1 LASWTAIH
9 VDEIEDK
16 YAEDPADGG
25 REFRKVRRTLG
36 AKAFGFNHIRLP
48 AGIDGREHDESDSNQ
63 EEVYYVIAGSGVLTV
78 DGEEVPLR
86 AGLFVRVD
94 PGATRAV
101 VAGDEGLEFIAI
113 GAPLEGGYEPPSW
126 G

>member
-1 LASWTAIH
+1 MASWTAVH

-16 YAEDPADGG
+16 YAEDPAEGG

-36 AKAFGFNHIRLP
+36 ARAFGFNHIRLP
-48 AGIDGREHDESDSNQ
+48 AGIEGRKHDELDSDQ
-63 EEVYYVIAGSGVLTV
+63 EEVYYVIAGSGVMTI

-94 PGATRAV
+94 PGATRAIV
-101 VAGDEGLEFIAI
+101 GGGEGIEFIAVGSPI
-113 GAPLEGGYEPPSW
+113 DRPYVPPEW

>member
-1 LASWTAIH
+1 VASYTAVH
-9 VDEIEDK
+9 VDDIEDK

-36 AKAFGFNHIRLP
+36 ARAFGVNHIRLP
-48 AGIDGREHDESDSNQ
+48 AGIDGRKHDESESGQ
-63 EEVYYVIAGSGVLTV
+63 EEVYYVIAGSGVMTV
-78 DGEEVPLR
+78 DGEDVPLR

-101 VAGDEGLEFIAI
+101 VAGPEGIEFVAV
-113 GAPLEGGYEPPSW
+113 GAPLEGAYEPPAW